1 MEPLNLIDRFNLWLK
16 ESITIK
22 LFSIGILVL
31 ILLIPTA
38 WIMGI
43 MEERQQRA
51 EEVVREVAGKWSGSQ
66 TIVGPVLVVPYR
78 KSEKLGNGT
87 DTEVRIVVDNAYFLP
102 ASLRVNGEVAP
113 QVLHRGIF
121 DVAVYESGLTMQAS
135 FIPPDLLSLG
145 ITPEA
150 VLWDQAKIRI
160 GISDLRG
167 IVETPVVTV
176 DGKTISVEPTND
188 LGFSFFGGLGTKE
201 GTESQWLS
209 SGVEGAYP
217 ITSAQ
222 EAPKDLTLT
231 LALKGS
237 SVISFLPV
245 GRTTEVSLKGQ
256 WPDPSFDGEF
266 LPNSRLISDSE
277 FEASWKVLHF
287 NRPFAQQWVGDGR
300 SFERYDIAT
309 RLVIPADQYQKSTRT
324 VKYAVLLILLGF
336 IALFLVEISKR
347 IRIHPFQYIL
357 IGAALI
363 VYYTLL
369 ISLSEH
375 LGYDIAYLIATLA
388 TVVLVSR
395 YARTFLDDRKIQ
407 MLFSGLLLFFYL
419 FIFVLIQAQDFSLL
433 IGSVGLFLVIAAI
446 MYFSR
451 SINWYGSESIRST
464 GPGD

>member
-1 MEPLNLIDRFNLWLK
+1 MESLNLIDRFNLWLK

-22 LFSIGILVL
+22 LLSIGILVL

-38 WIMGI
+38 WIMNI
-43 MEERQQRA
+43 MEERQNRA
-51 EEVVREVAGKWSGSQ
+51 EEVVGEVAGKWSGSQ
-66 TIVGPVLVVPYR
+66 TIAGPVLIVPYR
-78 KSEKLGNGT
+78 KTEKIGVGK
-87 DTEVRIVVDNAYFLP
+87 DTEIRVVVDNAFFLP
-102 ASLRVNGEVAP
+102 DTLRINGDVNP

-121 DVAVYESGLTMQAS
+121 DVAVYESRLFIGAS
-135 FIPPDLLSLG
+135 FSTPDLAALG
-145 ITPEA
+145 IAPET
-150 VLWDQAKIRI
+150 VLWDQARIRV

-176 DGKTISVEPTND
+176 GGKVISVEPTSN
-188 LGFSFFGGLGTKE
+188 LGFSFFGGVGSKGAKE
-201 GTESQWLS
+201 GNWLS
-209 SGVEGAYP
+209 SGVEGAVAMSSG
-217 ITSAQ
+217 T
-222 EAPKDLTLT
+222 EVPKDLTIT

-245 GRTTEVSLKGQ
+245 GRTSEVKLKGE

-266 LPNSRLISDSE
+266 LPNSRLISDTR

-300 SFERYDIAT
+300 NFERYDIAT
-309 RLVIPADQYQKSTRT
+309 RLVIPADQYQKSIRT

-336 IALFLVEISKR
+336 TALFLVEISRK

-375 LGYDIAYLIATLA
+375 LGYDNAYLIATLA
-388 TVVLVSR
+388 TVVLVSL
-395 YARTFLDDRKIQ
+395 YARTFLRDRRIL
-407 MLFSGLLLFFYL
+407 MLFSGLLVFFYL

-451 SINWYGSESIRST
+451 SIDWYGSDPTPS
-464 GPGD
+464 GQQA